1 MFLKEGVAGSDQ
13 QEISEMKV
21 RTGFVSNSSTSSY
34 VLVVPKKNFEKVLK
48 NSNELTKELIK
59 KLRIHKF
66 QKAFGKELCVLNW
79 LEGNMNISELIDDT
93 SFVRK
98 FVKDMKEDD
107 IDEFELIFETFD
119 DFVQNLKKDK
129 NNYIETDQEI
139 NG

>member
-1 MFLKEGVAGSDQ
+1 MALDQ

-59 KLRIHKF
+59 KLGIHKF
-66 QKAFGKELCVLNW
+66 QKAFGKELCVLCW
-79 LEGNMNISELIDDT
+79 LEGNSNIVDFLDGDT
-93 SFVRK
+93 NFVRK
-98 FVKDMKEDD
+98 FMKEECMHEDT
-107 IDEFELIFETFD
+107 DEFELIFETFD
-119 DFVQNLKKDK
+119 NFVQNLKIDK
-129 NNYIETDQEI
+129 NNYIETDLEI